1 MLESDT
7 FVAAR
12 ALIATHGAEAGA
24 VAERG
29 AANVRRLGMDERAM
43 WWERVAAAVKK
54 LQAAPPA

>member
-1 MLESDT
+1 MLETDT
-7 FVAAR
+7 YIAAR
-12 ALIATHGAEAGA
+12 ALIAAHGAEAVA

-43 WWERVAAAVKK
+43 WWDRVAAAVKK